1 MVRPHSSKL
10 TLAALLLL
18 AAAVAILSS
27 LGRWQ
32 LQRADERRAIL
43 ASIEAGRAQPALALT
58 ADTPVAQLTAWRP
71 AQARGL
77 WLADKSVLLEN
88 RNHEG
93 KPGYW
98 LATPLLLDAGRHTAV
113 LVLRGWLPR
122 VMPGQGELRLPVPLR
137 GEQNVSGELA
147 THVPRLFELW
157 GAADSG
163 RMPTTLPLSSGAT
176 PMLQNLDVQNF
187 ADATGLTM
195 LPTVL
200 TQTQGNDELVRDWPQ
215 PSVDFNQNLGYAMQW
230 FAFAAMAAIA
240 WLVAAARAWL
250 RWRRRAGSGL
260 F

>member
-1 MVRPHSSKL
+1 M
-10 TLAALLLL
+10 
-18 AAAVAILSS
+18 AVAILSS

-43 ASIEAGRAQPALALT
+43 AAIEAGRAQPALALT
-58 ADTPVAQLTAWRP
+58 ADTPAAQLTAWRP
-71 AQARGL
+71 AHASGF

-98 LATPLLLDAGRHTAV
+98 LATPLLLNAGSRTAV

-122 VMPGQGELRLPVPLR
+122 VIPGQGELHLPVPLR
-137 GEQNVSGELA
+137 GEQSVSGELA
-147 THVPRLFELW
+147 THVPRLLELW

-163 RMPTTLPLSSGAT
+163 RMPTTLPLPGGAT

-200 TQTQGNDELVRDWPQ
+200 TQNQGDDELVRDWPQ

-230 FAFAAMAAIA
+230 FAFAAIAAIA
-240 WLVAAARAWL
+240 WLVVAVRAWL
-250 RWRRRAGSGL
+250 RWRQRAGSRL
-260 F
+260 S